1 MNRTPNRTSARGSIN
16 AQISSPVSNNSPLLA
31 DIGSADSDN
40 LPSNTVSP
48 RNPNQMMARQTESEE
63 EDEGYQHG
71 DEEGIMSDV
80 PGVGIRRQDSD
91 IPADDAGG
99 GAASEPEGFGGRRS
113 SPRASRYAEGPASE
127 APPGGLRDDLARS
140 GYASDTMNRTSQEMV
155 REQQLLGTTDPSA
168 IQIHGA
174 RPPRAQHLA
183 RPTVAFSGVSVGAR
197 GPLRSTAGA
206 PASARV
212 TAGGATRGSRRPA
225 ARDRAER
232 RAAHQGLL
240 REEEDE
246 DGPLQLQGDPLV
258 WTGGSPPPVQ
268 PLGPPPYAQSQ
279 ATNFSLPPANPLLY
293 EPRGCNGSAMA
304 SSSAYSPYVQ
314 QPDRS
319 KILRCTS
326 YCVALALDLMQLY
339 RALQDAH
346 GLPCVMH
353 KDGLNAVLHCHE
365 RNGRDGDAHSFFF
378 SYGCVVTWGLS
389 EAQERERLRLLS
401 TAGCE
406 KEPIAE
412 HEVSGRQQ
420 RHITAAALTTSHHS
434 LPSLYTHTGRR
445 LRVHT
450 RARRKSRAR

>member
-1 MNRTPNRTSARGSIN
+1 
-16 AQISSPVSNNSPLLA
+16 
-31 DIGSADSDN
+31 
-40 LPSNTVSP
+40 
-48 RNPNQMMARQTESEE
+48 
-63 EDEGYQHG
+63 
-71 DEEGIMSDV
+71 
-80 PGVGIRRQDSD
+80 
-91 IPADDAGG
+91 
-99 GAASEPEGFGGRRS
+99 
-113 SPRASRYAEGPASE
+113 
-127 APPGGLRDDLARS
+127 
-140 GYASDTMNRTSQEMV
+140 
-155 REQQLLGTTDPSA
+155 
-168 IQIHGA
+168 
-174 RPPRAQHLA
+174 
-183 RPTVAFSGVSVGAR
+183 
-197 GPLRSTAGA
+197 
-206 PASARV
+206 
-212 TAGGATRGSRRPA
+212 
-225 ARDRAER
+225 
-232 RAAHQGLL
+232 
-240 REEEDE
+240 
-246 DGPLQLQGDPLV
+246 
-258 WTGGSPPPVQ
+258 
-268 PLGPPPYAQSQ
+268 
-279 ATNFSLPPANPLLY
+279 
-293 EPRGCNGSAMA
+293 MA

-434 LPSLYTHTGRR
+434 LTSLYTHTGRR